1 MSFLIFLRTEDRH
14 TSDWLNLFLYL
25 PVNRMFITTGTE
37 FSQLQS
43 TRRIMSI
50 LLSNISGNAR
60 WFLIKT
66 ISNTTGTFQNHRYSD
81 IFTLGHEPP
90 LVFDS
95 FNSLNL
101 RSEMRKKKGTKK
113 QVTRNLIMKERFRCN
128 KSIY

>member
-60 WFLIKT
+60 
-66 ISNTTGTFQNHRYSD
+66 
-81 IFTLGHEPP
+81 
-90 LVFDS
+90 
-95 FNSLNL
+95 
-101 RSEMRKKKGTKK
+101 
-113 QVTRNLIMKERFRCN
+113 
-128 KSIY
+128 